1 MGGIRPNLLLCR
13 GIGTALVFNTANIGY
28 VDPVV
33 FEKPVKGGI
42 MSKLKAR
49 DIMSKDVVWI
59 SDDMEVS
66 QATKLFVDEMIS
78 GAPVVDEEGAMV
90 GVVSFRDFA
99 RSDVV
104 EGRLSAEGSEPST
117 TFFQESW
124 DLPLTREEA
133 DSFHLEKN
141 AELLVR
147 DVMTPTLFYV
157 DVDASV
163 QDVAEMMLK
172 GRVHRMVVLEDQ
184 ELAGMIT
191 TMDMLKVV
199 CAG

>member
-1 MGGIRPNLLLCR
+1 MI
-13 GIGTALVFNTANIGY
+13 
-28 VDPVV
+28 D
-33 FEKPVKGGI
+33 
-42 MSKLKAR
+42 LKAK

-59 SDDMEVS
+59 PDDMTIS
-66 QATKLFVDEMIS
+66 QATKIFVDEMIS
-78 GAPVVDEEGAMV
+78 GAPVVDDEGAMV

-104 EGRLSAEGSEPST
+104 EGRLSADGSEPST

-141 AELLVR
+141 EELQVK

-157 DVDASV
+157 DIETSV
-163 QDVAEMMLK
+163 KGVAEMMLK

-184 ELAGMIT
+184 ELAGLIS